1 MTDTPLRTA
10 AGELTPDEIIAAL
23 EDEQRVIITVEML
36 GSKTDVALRHDG
48 ELFYCDTPTR
58 LHKYDDV
65 KQMRACIKEMGYATP
80 E

>member
-1 MTDTPLRTA
+1 MTDGPLRKT
-10 AGELTPDEIIAAL
+10 AGELTPDEIIEAL
-23 EDEQRVIITVEML
+23 EDGRRVIITVEML

-58 LHKYDDV
+58 LHKHDDV
-65 KQMRACIKEMGYATP
+65 EEMRACIEQMGYATP